1 MRNDRPSERVGADTR
16 RLVAARGLAEMHI
29 YRPGPLLAV
38 LMLPVPGVLAI
49 AGSAVA
55 LAVGRAIPVLLPL
68 LLLSWLGI
76 LPLTWTAMASV
87 RTSATG
93 IAVAGPWRAWNEL
106 PWALIERAE
115 QRRLRLVLAASDGR
129 RVTFAPLLLRDG
141 ARLRRELLVRLP
153 TQVLDTRLR
162 AAARNLLGEPL
173 LLGPEGGL
181 TVALHAHPRPAW
193 RWAALLTV
201 LVGAAAGIG
210 GALAL
215 PTPLAT
221 MSAGA
226 GLIVLS
232 VGGSALWWLAHVV
245 SMSDAG
251 VRVTR
256 ARGGAIHEI
265 GWDAIQLIEHTPRER
280 VVRLRGEQHLTC
292 AGPRLMRP
300 ADRELMQAYL
310 QTYCIQRGV
319 PVIERRWLI

>member
-1 MRNDRPSERVGADTR
+1 VERA
-16 RLVAARGLAEMHI
+16 
-29 YRPGPLLAV
+29 
-38 LMLPVPGVLAI
+38 
-49 AGSAVA
+49 
-55 LAVGRAIPVLLPL
+55 
-68 LLLSWLGI
+68 
-76 LPLTWTAMASV
+76 
-87 RTSATG
+87 
-93 IAVAGPWRAWNEL
+93 

-115 QRRLRLVLAASDGR
+115 QRSLRLVLAASDGR
-129 RVTFAPLLLRDG
+129 RITFAPLLLRDG

-162 AAARNLLGEPL
+162 SAARDLLGAPL

-181 TVALHAHPRPAW
+181 TVALHARPRPAW

-201 LVGAAAGIG
+201 LVGAAAGIV

-232 VGGSALWWLAHVV
+232 AGGSALWWLAHTV

-256 ARGGAIHEI
+256 AMGGASHEI
-265 GWDAIQLIEHTPRER
+265 VWSAIQLIEHTPHER
-280 VVRLRGEQHLTC
+280 VVRLRGERHFTC

-319 PVIERRWLI
+319 PVLERRWVI